1 MDWIVYC
8 TKFSNCN
15 DPKNKLLESVRKS
28 IIKYGKIDSEVDKT
42 NPRKRKME
50 LELSDEDL
58 VILNEL
64 VPADGSIKVIKL
76 LKVYEYENEFGED
89 VKLTSDAYVRI
100 IDSNEVCKI
109 TKMFIYREKIIVIGE
124 KNVGYTSN
132 SEGNMLSLYLNL
144 GNLW

>member
-1 MDWIVYC
+1 MIN
-8 TKFSNCN
+8 KFSNCN
-15 DPKNKLLESVRKS
+15 DPKNKLFESVRKS

-64 VPADGSIKVIKL
+64 VPVDGSIKVVKL

-109 TKMFIYREKIIVIGE
+109 TKMFIYCEKVIVIGE
-124 KNVGYTSN
+124 LFKPQPDKECGVYFN
-132 SEGNMLSLYLNL
+132 
-144 GNLW
+144 